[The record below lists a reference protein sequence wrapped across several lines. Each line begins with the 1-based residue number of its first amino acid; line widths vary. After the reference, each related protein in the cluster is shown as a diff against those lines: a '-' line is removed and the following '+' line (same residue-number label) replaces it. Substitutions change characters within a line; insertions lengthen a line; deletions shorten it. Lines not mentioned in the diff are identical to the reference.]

1 MNLTIWSPGQDVAV
15 DEVIV
20 RFEGQLYTQQRFQTS
35 QLLQDLRFRVLYN
48 IHSLVWNF
56 YIPGEKGGPI
66 GVKTPY
72 ELRGSKRDRK
82 GGNKTQ
88 AITLSLV
95 ERLPKKLYYLWMDN
109 LFTSIQCSI

>member
-1 MNLTIWSPGQDVAV
+1 MNLTIWPPGQDVAV

-20 RFEGQLYTQQRFQTS
+20 RFEGQPCTQQRFQTS

-72 ELRGSKRDRK
+72 VAVGYCQRAA
-82 GGNKTQ
+82 GG
-88 AITLSLV
+88 IT
-95 ERLPKKLYYLWMDN
+95 
-109 LFTSIQCSI
+109 IQ